1 MKIAS
6 SYSTVCSQALL
17 SLVVPLYKV
26 ERPLSVLF
34 WQRGIND
41 TYRVICADAVYSLR
55 IYRHGLRSLQD
66 IQYELAALNYL
77 HEQGAD
83 VAYPVEKH
91 AGGFIT
97 EITAP
102 EGLRFLIVTADAKGV
117 EPDYETTDNAR
128 LFGASLASLHQ
139 KADTFTTGYSRPQ
152 LDVDTLLHTSLL
164 IIKPYLSRDG
174 EQFTFFDRT
183 VSDICASLCGVDFSQ
198 LDTGFCHGDCHGG
211 NVHLSEGVLTHFD
224 FDCCGFG
231 LRVFE
236 WATFRWDTW
245 DADNGDELWSQFLAG
260 YRAERDIGVADFQ
273 WVDLFVVIRHIWWMA
288 LIMGNAHDF
297 GSQVTSDEFVTA
309 QIRHLKKLISRC
321 KHD

>member
-1 MKIAS
+1 
-6 SYSTVCSQALL
+6 
-17 SLVVPLYKV
+17 
-26 ERPLSVLF
+26 LSVLF

-117 EPDYETTDNAR
+117 EPDYET
-128 LFGASLASLHQ
+128 
-139 KADTFTTGYSRPQ
+139 
-152 LDVDTLLHTSLL
+152 DVDTLLHTSLL

-174 EQFTFFDRT
+174 EQFTFFDQA

-231 LRVFE
+231 SRVLLP
-236 WATFRWDTW
+236 RYDT
-245 DADNGDELWSQFLAG
+245 
-260 YRAERDIGVADFQ
+260 
-273 WVDLFVVIRHIWWMA
+273 
-288 LIMGNAHDF
+288 
-297 GSQVTSDEFVTA
+297 
-309 QIRHLKKLISRC
+309 
-321 KHD
+321 